1 MILAIILILILI
13 LTMIAGFWYECAT
26 WPRAEDDPTN
36 KIDWDKP

>member
-1 MILAIILILILI
+1 MILAIIAFLI
-13 LTMIAGFWYECAT
+13 LTMIAVFWYECAT